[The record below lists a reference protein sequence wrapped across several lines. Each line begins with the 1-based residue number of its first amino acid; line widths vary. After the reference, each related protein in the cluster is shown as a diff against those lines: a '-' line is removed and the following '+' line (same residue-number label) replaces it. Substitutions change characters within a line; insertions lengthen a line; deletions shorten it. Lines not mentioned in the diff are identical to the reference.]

1 MISNMG
7 TTHFREILQNLMNE
21 EKANAEQKRI
31 SANVTTLKIKP
42 NLLHKTLQFIT
53 P

>member
-7 TTHFREILQNLMNE
+7 TTHFRRLPNLMNE

-31 SANVTTLKIKP
+31 SANVTRLKIKQ
-42 NLLHKTLQFIT
+42 NL
-53 P
+53 